1 MSRSSIL
8 CGVGANSF
16 LLMNL
21 IHDTFLFAL
30 LHSTASGCSIRSG
43 IKWYM
48 RRSRSCAWFEGR
60 ISISVC
66 ACSISVR
73 SEETLVGWIWSLHP
87 QSLSFLFLDICLNI
101 HRMPIEWFVCT

>member
-1 MSRSSIL
+1 
-8 CGVGANSF
+8 
-16 LLMNL
+16 MNL
-21 IHDTFLFAL
+21 IHDTFLFRSFCLPIQVHANV
-30 LHSTASGCSIRSG
+30 AYNIVSGFFVSACRSG
-43 IKWYM
+43 IKWYL
-48 RRSRSCAWFEGR
+48 RRSCRWFEGR
-60 ISISVC
+60 IPISVR